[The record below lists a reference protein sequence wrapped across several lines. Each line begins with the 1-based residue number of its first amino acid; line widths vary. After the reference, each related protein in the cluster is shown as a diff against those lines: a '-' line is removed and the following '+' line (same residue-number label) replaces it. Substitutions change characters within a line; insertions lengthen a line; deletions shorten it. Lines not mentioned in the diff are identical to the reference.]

1 MLSIVIGVLGLFAV
15 FAWGLAVLSAIRIVR
30 LAPAGQRLSTYGQ
43 LGWWRF
49 DRVRAVAGPA
59 ADQHIRTYQLAFFAF
74 FICVLASI
82 AMGALLSAT
91 AQN

>member
-1 MLSIVIGVLGLFAV
+1 MLSVVIGVLGLFAV
-15 FAWGLAVLSAIRIVR
+15 FAWGLAVISAIRIVR

-49 DRVRAVAGPA
+49 DRIRTLVGPA
-59 ADQHIRTYQLAFFAF
+59 ADPHIQTYQRAFFAF

-82 AMGALLSAT
+82 AVGALLSAT